1 MAQISCI
8 SQWKSIFFAHPK
20 RIRSAL
26 RVIRFTVALFHE
38 RCALTLVSFAV
49 AKFIIALPVCVC
61 GGARREFISLQFL
74 CVLTIRL
81 SFSRIL
87 LCHYAFSRNAHATVF
102 RLERLRTI
110 KKPSSFLRRGLFNV
124 MHVQKAFAPPTRR
137 ERGLFCVARPCIRS
151 GFFCIPILVYANT
164 LPRSQVVTVLSMQ
177 IESFEREFPKPICG
191 AARAAK
197 DYAIL
202 YLASPRARRRLDP
215 NHLIVGSP
223 QGCVYCITRLATP

>member
-1 MAQISCI
+1 MSDA
-8 SQWKSIFFAHPK
+8 
-20 RIRSAL
+20 RRS
-26 RVIRFTVALFHE
+26 RSSR
-38 RCALTLVSFAV
+38 
-49 AKFIIALPVCVC
+49 LPLQNLSSLCLCVC
-61 GGARREFISLQFL
+61 GCARREFISPVLVCTHNSLIIFTHSALPL
-74 CVLTIRL
+74 CIL
-81 SFSRIL
+81 SQRT
-87 LCHYAFSRNAHATVF
+87 HATVF

-110 KKPSSFLRRGLFNV
+110 KKPSSFLCRGLFNV
-124 MHVQKAFAPPTRR
+124 MHVQKAFAPHTRR
-137 ERGLFCVARPCIRS
+137 EREASFVSRARAFAQV
-151 GFFCIPILVYANT
+151 FFVFPFPYANT

-202 YLASPRARRRLDP
+202 YLASPRARRRLDL